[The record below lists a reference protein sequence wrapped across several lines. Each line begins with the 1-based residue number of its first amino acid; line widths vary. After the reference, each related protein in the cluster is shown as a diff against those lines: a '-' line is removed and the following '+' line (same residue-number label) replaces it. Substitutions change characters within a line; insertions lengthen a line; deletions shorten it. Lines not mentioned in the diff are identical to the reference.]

1 MNQWLVRQNILLDLK
16 STNLLMWRTVWQ
28 EPTRWLEVDHSK
40 TDGRTQIGCA
50 LSSWWMQLFSL
61 RLFPSLST
69 LILSLMTTGTL
80 YLHSE
85 QMLSGCVRV
94 FLTKRVSIRDSSPR
108 AFTWRGCICATL
120 PPQRHGSALVMQ
132 KRRNTVLL
140 VGTSYFQL
148 FIFNFVL
155 LQTTSNRFRHTV

>member
-1 MNQWLVRQNILLDLK
+1 MNQWLVRQKTLLDLK
-16 STNLLMWRTVWQ
+16 STNLLKWRTVWQ

-108 AFTWRGCICATL
+108 AFTWRGLYMCYIATSETRLCSSNAETEKHCAFS
-120 PPQRHGSALVMQ
+120 RHKLSALYLQ
-132 KRRNTVLL
+132 FC
-140 VGTSYFQL
+140 SPPD
-148 FIFNFVL
+148 NFK
-155 LQTTSNRFRHTV
+155 